1 MSLAAHADFETRS
14 VADLTKVGV
23 DQYMR
28 HPTTGIWMLSWRI
41 GNSGPI
47 NRWHPGD
54 PVPWPLVR
62 HVAAGGYMSMKAHN
76 QAFERLA
83 WNILMRRYIGEE
95 VELVLGF
102 FPICTIEMMDCTM
115 ARAMAL
121 AFPGQ
126 LEKVAAI
133 VAPDVPKDMEGNA
146 LMKRMMRPRRTEKDG
161 RLVWWD
167 EPERVERLGAYCDQ
181 DVEAETAIDLRLAA
195 LTPRERHL
203 FERAEHVN
211 DRGIKLDRQLVLR
224 AQELVGVATIKAN
237 RRMKELTGGVVKTV
251 GQTAKIVEFLRARNV
266 PCSSMKKG
274 DHDELIT
281 YSDLVGDPV
290 AKAVVELRRDGYK
303 SSTAKFPAM
312 LRCASELDDRMRRL
326 LVYHGASTGRKA
338 GRLIQPQNFPRVD
351 PDRDLPTVLTI
362 IKLLLSREP
371 VEVVHD
377 ILEAI
382 YGEVMPWMAK
392 LLRACLIAED
402 GKEFIGGDLSNIEGR
417 VNAWMGGEQWK
428 LMAFLAYDQGLGPDL
443 YKLAYSRAFGVDVD
457 AVDKI
462 MRQIGKVMELALG
475 YQGSVGAFL
484 SMVNTYQIKLA
495 DIVEVVLATTGRNQ
509 LDATAGKFTK
519 AQSFGL
525 PEHWWVALKV
535 VVDNWRLANPA
546 IVQSWW
552 DRQDA
557 AIDAVANPGQLIT
570 LCGGRLA
577 YMSTGKVLLAR
588 GPSGKI
594 LNYWNPRI
602 IEQPATIE
610 VLDEDGDV
618 LDVLPEDD
626 ALAMPDGTILG
637 RRKHG
642 KRSVAFD
649 GTNSKTKKWGTRFM
663 YGGFQ
668 CENDVQMT
676 SREVIFEAADRIEA
690 AGYTLVLDVH
700 DELLSEN
707 PEGFGSPEEFERLM
721 SVNPAWL
728 PGCPLAA
735 AAWRD
740 VRYTK

>member
-1 MSLAAHADFETRS
+1 MLAAHADFETRS
-14 VADLTKVGV
+14 TVELRRSGIDV
-23 DQYMR
+23 YMR

-54 PVPWPLVR
+54 AVPWPLVM

-76 QAFERLA
+76 QAFERFA

-95 VELVLGF
+95 VELVLGY
-102 FPICTIEMMDCTM
+102 FPLCTIEMMDCTM

-121 AFPGQ
+121 ALPGQ
-126 LEKVAAI
+126 LEKVTPL
-133 VAPDVPKDMEGNA
+133 VAPGIVKDMEGNA
-146 LMKRMMRPRRTEKDG
+146 LMMRMMKPRRIEKDG
-161 RLVWWD
+161 RLIWWD
-167 EPERVERLGAYCDQ
+167 EPEKIARLGAYCDQ
-181 DVEAETAIDLRLAA
+181 DVVAETAVDLALPP

-203 FERAEHVN
+203 FERAEYVN
-211 DRGIKLDRQLVLR
+211 DRGVKLDRQLVNR
-224 AQELVGVATIKAN
+224 AQELVGVATLSAN
-237 RRMKELTGGVVKTV
+237 ARMKQLTGGAVTKVS
-251 GQTAKIVEFLRARNV
+251 QTAKIVEFLRARGV

-281 YSDLVGDPV
+281 YSDITGDTV
-290 AKAVVELRRDGYK
+290 ARAVVELRRDGYK

-312 LRCASELDDRMRRL
+312 LRCASPADDRMRRL

-351 PDRDLPTVLTI
+351 ADRDLPTVLTI

-371 VEVVHD
+371 IEVVHE
-377 ILEAI
+377 ILEAV

-392 LLRACLIAED
+392 LLRACLIADD

-417 VNAWMGGEQWK
+417 VNAWTAGEAWK
-428 LMAFLAYDQGLGPDL
+428 LAAFLEYDLGIGPDL
-443 YKLAYSRAFGVDVD
+443 YKLAYSRSFGVNID
-457 AVDKI
+457 AVDKM
-462 MRQIGKVMELALG
+462 MRQIGKVQELALG

-484 SMVNTYQIKLA
+484 SMVNTYQIKLGE
-495 DIVEVVLATTGRNQ
+495 IVEAVLATTGRNQ
-509 LDATAGKFTK
+509 LDATAAKFDK
-519 AQSFGL
+519 RSAFGL

-535 VVDNWRLANPA
+535 VVDNWRLANPR

-557 AIDAVANPGQLIT
+557 AIDAVLNPGQLIT
-570 LCGGRLA
+570 VCGGRLA
-577 YMSTGKVLLAR
+577 YMSAGGKLLAR

-594 LNYWNPRI
+594 LNYWNPRV
-602 IEQPATIE
+602 IEQPTTIE
-610 VLDEDGDV
+610 VLDEDGNVIDV
-618 LDVLPEDD
+618 MAEDE
-626 ALAMPDGTILG
+626 ALALPDGTPLG

-642 KRSVAFD
+642 KRSVVFD
-649 GTNSKTKKWGTRFM
+649 GTDSKTKKWGKRFM

-690 AGYTLVLDVH
+690 AGYNLVLDVH

-707 PEGFGSPEEFERLM
+707 PIGSGSEEEFERLM

-735 AAWRD
+735 AAWKDR
-740 VRYTK
+740 RYVK

>member
-1 MSLAAHADFETRS
+1 MSLAAHNDYETRS

-54 PVPWPLVR
+54 PVPWALVQ

-83 WNILMRRYIGEE
+83 WNILMRRYLGEE
-95 VELVLGF
+95 VELALGH
-102 FPICTIEMMDCTM
+102 FPVCTIEMMDCTM

-167 EPERVERLGAYCDQ
+167 EPERIERLGAYCDQ
-181 DVEAETAIDLRLAA
+181 DVHAETAIDLKLAA

-203 FERAEHVN
+203 WERAEHVN
-211 DRGIKLDRQLVLR
+211 DRGVKLDRQLAAR
-224 AQELVGVATIKAN
+224 AIDLVGVATVAAN
-237 RRMKELTGGVVKTV
+237 RRMKELTGGAVKTV

-290 AKAVVELRRDGYK
+290 SKAVVELRRDGYK

-312 LRCASELDDRMRRL
+312 LRCASEVDDRMRRL
-326 LVYHGASTGRKA
+326 LVFHGASTGRKA

-362 IKLLLSREP
+362 INLLLSREP

-377 ILEAI
+377 VLEAV

-392 LLRACLIAED
+392 LLRACLIAAE

-428 LMAFLAYDQGLGPDL
+428 LDAFLAYDLGTGPDL

-457 AVDKI
+457 AVTKI
-462 MRQIGKVMELALG
+462 LRQIGKVMELALG

-484 SMVNTYQIKLA
+484 SMVNTYQIKPA
-495 DIVEVVLATTGRNQ
+495 EIVEAVLATTGRGQ
-509 LDATAGKFTK
+509 LDATAAKYTK
-519 AQSFGL
+519 AGSFGL

-570 LCGGRLA
+570 LCGGKLA

-594 LNYWNPRI
+594 MNYWNPRI
-602 IEQPATIE
+602 VEQPATIE
-610 VLDEDGDV
+610 VLDEDGEV

-676 SREVIFEAADRIEA
+676 SREVIFEAADRVEA

-707 PEGFGSPEEFERLM
+707 VKGFGSPEEFERLM

-735 AAWRD
+735 AAWCDR
-740 VRYTK
+740 RYTK